1 MVQRKY
7 FKHRIADLELIYSQ
21 ANGNI
26 ALLEEL
32 EEELVERDTRRA
44 KRLLELVRKSLEAT
58 NGAAKAKASGNSA
71 LLGALEEELV
81 ERDSQRANRLLEPV
95 RKSLEATNDSSS
107 ATANVLPT
115 TPSPPRAEVQAAQIA
130 KAPIVLPVGECTP
143 IDWQEFISGVAEE
156 HANSGLPIAAAPL
169 VSSAQS
175 IIDTWTALEALSPQT
190 YKRPDDLV
198 IGTGSVA
205 YFRNGEEPWLT
216 GERSRPKHNLFYLVY
231 LGAIDLEQAT
241 EKLLKKYQDKRVERP
256 SSRGLA
262 ALGVVLL
269 DKKGIPVPE
278 TGLTLSSFGWAYARA
293 LEGNLH
299 VLKYWERAEAVLK
312 VGLEKYI
319 YRKDED
325 GNDLPFTFAQAES
338 AFQWLL
344 GNCQIP
350 KQDAAAPDFAIRLY
364 QSFSRGGPESP
375 LLNSFFLDD
384 LQRARSAL
392 GTPIVGKAL
401 SQYLGLVKPSNQHD
415 LLKHKSHIEFALQPK
430 NTPPSRWPGQ
440 GRFPLVLLQQTA
452 INLAMLELKESGLVS
467 VNGPP
472 GTGKTTLL
480 RDIVAAVVVKRAQAM
495 CAFQNPEDAFEHS
508 GQMKLGN
515 GFVHLYKL
523 HKTLRGHEI
532 VVASTNNKAVENV
545 SRELPQRSQ
554 ISADLTALNYFKTVS
569 DALSGSVGET
579 WGLIAAV
586 LGNSAN
592 RSAYINK
599 AWWDDDTGLRK
610 YFLSITGQIDLQ
622 PDENGETHIPR
633 VVSECD
639 PPRNAEDARQRWDA
653 TRRKFVATLK
663 KSEAAI
669 EDAQHAYECHQA
681 ALQIK
686 ADLDRNLARQAEH
699 RSRMDA
705 LRTKSDGLAAQ
716 RKEREVALSGLK
728 NNEASALRAKP
739 RLFKRLFARQEWKEW
754 KASHAKIK
762 SALGDVHKFLAR
774 LLDEANAVS
783 KLLQKEEHELSIL
796 VERKKD
802 SERKIFEHLVEI
814 KKAAEVCGDKLVTP
828 ALWRLSHDEQQTFA
842 PNFTARAQR
851 LRDDVFVAALEL
863 HKAFIDASAKPMR
876 QNLGAYFHALNGGRI
891 PADKQSL
898 LPHLWSSAFIL
909 TSVVSTAF
917 ASVGRMLK
925 ALPSESIGW
934 LLIDEAGQATPQ
946 AAVGA
951 IYRAKRVVSVGDPL
965 QIEPVVTLP
974 ASLAEGIA
982 RHLGVESEHW
992 VAPAASVQSLS
1003 DNANAY
1009 GTTIPRDLSEIRIGM
1024 PLLVHRRC
1032 ENPMFGISNALAYAG
1047 LMVHATSQKSSPI
1060 TELFGAQVRWIDV
1073 SGSSQEKW
1081 CPEEGEKVADLLL
1094 KGCAAFKGDPGIF
1107 VITPFRVVAE
1117 RMRRRMHQDADALR
1131 QSGIDNPDAWI
1142 AENIGTVHTFQGK
1155 EARGVVLLLGAPDPA
1170 QGGARNWATSNVNL
1184 LNVAVSRAKQNFY
1197 VVGNRSLWGNL
1208 GHMKLISK
1216 YLPS

>member
-1 MVQRKY
+1 MEQRKY
-7 FKHRIADLELIYSQ
+7 FRHRITDLENLYSK
-21 ANGNI
+21 ANGDF

-32 EEELVERDTRRA
+32 GEELVERNTQRA
-44 KRLLELVRKSLEAT
+44 KRLLESVRKTLEASS
-58 NGAAKAKASGNSA
+58 GSDKAKASTRSAPSAPSPPPLARAGVEATTVSKAPSALPVEDSKPIDWEEFLSSVAGENSPNPVSPTAIAPLTNSA
-71 LLGALEEELV
+71 L
-81 ERDSQRANRLLEPV
+81 
-95 RKSLEATNDSSS
+95 
-107 ATANVLPT
+107 
-115 TPSPPRAEVQAAQIA
+115 
-130 KAPIVLPVGECTP
+130 
-143 IDWQEFISGVAEE
+143 
-156 HANSGLPIAAAPL
+156 
-169 VSSAQS
+169 S

-205 YFRNGEEPWLT
+205 YFRNGEEPWLI

-241 EKLLKKYQDKRVERP
+241 EKLLKKYQDKRAERP

-278 TGLTLSSFGWAYARA
+278 SGLTISSFGWAYARA
-293 LEGNLH
+293 LEGDLH
-299 VLKYWERAEAVLK
+299 VLKYWEKAEAKLK
-312 VGLEKYI
+312 AGLEKYI

-325 GNDLPFTFAQAES
+325 GNDLPFTFVQAEG

-350 KQDAAAPDFAIRLY
+350 RQDAAAPDFAIRLY
-364 QSFSRGGPESP
+364 QSFSRGSPESP

-384 LQRARSAL
+384 LQRVRSAL
-392 GTPIVGKAL
+392 GTPLVGKAL
-401 SQYLGLVKPSNQHD
+401 SQYLGLVKPSTQHD
-415 LLKHKSHIEFALQPK
+415 LLKQKSHIEFALQPR

-452 INLAMLELKESGLVS
+452 INLAMLELRDSGLVS

-495 CAFQNPEDAFEHS
+495 CAFENPEDAFEHS

-523 HKTLRGHEI
+523 HNTLRGHEI

-554 ISADLTALNYFKTVS
+554 IAADLTALNYFKTVS
-569 DALSGSVGET
+569 DALSGSIGET

-599 AWWDDDTGLRK
+599 AWWDDETGLRK

-622 PDENGETHIPR
+622 PDENDETHIPR

-639 PPRNAEDARQRWDA
+639 PPSNATDAGQRWDA
-653 TRRKFVATLK
+653 TRRKFVAMLK

-669 EDAQHAYECHQA
+669 ESAQHAYDCYQA
-681 ALQIK
+681 ALKIR
-686 ADLDRNLARQAEH
+686 ADRDRNVARQAEH
-699 RSRMDA
+699 RGQIDA
-705 LRTKSDGLAAQ
+705 LKTKSDGLVAL
-716 RKEREVALSGLK
+716 REEKEVAQSGLK
-728 NNEASALRAKP
+728 RNEASSLRVKP
-739 RLFKRLFARQEWKEW
+739 GLLKRLFARQKWKEW
-754 KASHAKIK
+754 NASHAEIK
-762 SALGDVHKFLAR
+762 SALRDMRNALAR

-796 VERKKD
+796 IERKKD
-802 SERKIFEHLVEI
+802 SERKFAEQLAEI
-814 KKAAEVCGDKLVTP
+814 KKAADVCGDKLVTP
-828 ALWRLSHDEQQTFA
+828 ALWRLSHDEQQRFA
-842 PNFTARAQR
+842 PNFTAGAQR

-863 HKAFIDASAKPMR
+863 HKAFIDAGAKPMR

-909 TSVVSTAF
+909 TPVVSTAF

-946 AAVGA
+946 AAIGA
-951 IYRAKRVVSVGDPL
+951 MYRAKRVVSVGDPL

-974 ASLAEGIA
+974 VSLSEGIA
-982 RHLGVESEHW
+982 RYLGVESEHW

-1047 LMVHATSQKSSPI
+1047 LMVHATSQRASPV
-1060 TELFGAQVRWIDV
+1060 TELFGAKVRWIDV
-1073 SGSSQEKW
+1073 AGSSQEKW
-1081 CPEEGEKVADLLL
+1081 CPEEGEVVADLLL

-1107 VITPFRVVAE
+1107 VITPFRMVAE
-1117 RMRRRMHQDADALR
+1117 RMRRRMHQEADALR
-1131 QSGIDNPDAWI
+1131 QSGIENPAEWI

-1170 QGGARNWATSNVNL
+1170 QSGARNWATSNVNL
-1184 LNVAVSRAKQNFY
+1184 LNVAVSRARQNFY

-1208 GHMKLISK
+1208 GNMKLISK

>member
-1 MVQRKY
+1 MTLSTNGACSDEVKLDSFAAATLRTRGLEECLANMEHRKY
-7 FKHRIADLELIYSQ
+7 FRHRIADLEGLYSK
-21 ANGNI
+21 ANGNN

-32 EEELVERDTRRA
+32 EQELVERDTKRA
-44 KRLLELVRKSLEAT
+44 KRLLDSVRKSLE
-58 NGAAKAKASGNSA
+58 KSSGS
-71 LLGALEEELV
+71 
-81 ERDSQRANRLLEPV
+81 P
-95 RKSLEATNDSSS
+95 EADTKMP
-107 ATANVLPT
+107 LP
-115 TPSPPRAEVQAAQIA
+115 PPPPPPRAEVQAAAIS
-130 KAPIVLPVGECTP
+130 KAPVSLPVEDSET
-143 IDWQEFISGVAEE
+143 IDWRVVLSGVAENY
-156 HANSGLPIAAAPL
+156 ADTRSSIAAAPL
-169 VSSAQS
+169 TNSPQS

-198 IGTGSVA
+198 IGTGSVV
-205 YFRNGEEPWLT
+205 YLRNGEEPWLS
-216 GERSRPKHNLFYLVY
+216 GERSRPNYNLFYLVY

-241 EKLLKKYQDKRVERP
+241 EKLLQKYQDKRVERL

-293 LEGNLH
+293 LEGDLH

-312 VGLEKYI
+312 AGLEQYV

-325 GNDLPFTFAQAES
+325 GNDLPFSLAHAES

-344 GNCQIP
+344 GNCHIP
-350 KQDAAAPDFAIRLY
+350 KQDAAPPTFAIRLY
-364 QSFSRGGPESP
+364 QHFRRGDPESP

-384 LQRARSAL
+384 LQRSRSAL
-392 GTPIVGKAL
+392 GTQGVGKAL
-401 SQYLGLVKPSNQHD
+401 SQYLGLVKPLNQHD
-415 LLKHKSHIEFALQPK
+415 LLKDKSHIEAALEPK
-430 NTPPSRWPGQ
+430 NTPPGRWPGH

-452 INLAMLELKESGLVS
+452 INLAMLELKENGLAS

-480 RDIVAAVVVKRAQAM
+480 REIVAAVVVKRAQGM
-495 CAFQNPEDAFEHS
+495 CAFHNPEDAFEHA

-523 HKTLRGHEI
+523 HTTLRGHEI
-532 VVASTNNKAVENV
+532 VVASANNKAVENV
-545 SRELPQRSQ
+545 SRELPQCSQ
-554 ISADLTALNYFKTVS
+554 IAADLTALNYFKTVS

-592 RSAYINK
+592 RSSYVNK
-599 AWWDDDTGLRK
+599 AWWDDETGLRK
-610 YFLSITGQIDLQ
+610 YFLSITGQIDFQ
-622 PDENGETHIPR
+622 PDVNGETHIPR
-633 VVSECD
+633 VVNECD
-639 PPRNAEDARQRWDA
+639 PPRNVEDAKRRWNA
-653 TRRKFVATLK
+653 ARRTFLATLK

-669 EDAQHAYECHQA
+669 EDAQRAFECHQA
-681 ALQIK
+681 VLQIK
-686 ADLDRNLARQAEH
+686 ADLDQNLARQADLKSQSEALET
-699 RSRMDA
+699 RSDE
-705 LRTKSDGLAAQ
+705 LAAQ
-716 RKEREVALSGLK
+716 HKEKKVAQSELK
-728 NNEASALRAKP
+728 INEASSLHIKP
-739 RLFKRLFARQEWKEW
+739 GLFKRLFARQEWKEW

-762 SALGDVHKFLAR
+762 SALEDTHSDLAR
-774 LLDEANAVS
+774 LIDEVNAVS
-783 KLLQKEEHELSIL
+783 KLLQKVEHELLIL
-796 VERKKD
+796 VEGKRA
-802 SERKIFEHLVEI
+802 SEKRISEHLIVIER
-814 KKAAEVCGDKLVTP
+814 AADVCGDKLVTS
-828 ALWRLSHDEQQTFA
+828 ALWKCSHDERQKFA
-842 PNFTARAQR
+842 PNFTDKAQR

-891 PADKQSL
+891 AADKQSL
-898 LPHLWSSAFIL
+898 LPHLWSTAFML
-909 TSVVSTAF
+909 TPVVSTAF

-925 ALPSESIGW
+925 SLPSESIGW

-992 VAPAASVQSLS
+992 VAPVASVQSLS

-1009 GTTIPRDLSEIRIGM
+1009 GTSIPRDLSEMRIGI

-1047 LMVHATSQKSSPI
+1047 LMVHATSQTSSPI
-1060 TELFGAQVRWIDV
+1060 TELFGAKVRWFDV
-1073 SGSSQEKW
+1073 AGSSQEKW
-1081 CPEEGEKVADLLL
+1081 CPEEGETVADLLL
-1094 KGCAAFKGDPGIF
+1094 KGCAKFKGDPGIF

-1117 RMRRRMHQDADALR
+1117 RMRRRMRQDADALR
-1131 QSGIDNPDAWI
+1131 QSGIDNTDAWI

-1155 EARGVVLLLGAPDPA
+1155 EARGVIFLLGAPDAA

-1197 VVGNRSLWGNL
+1197 VVGNRALWGNL

-1216 YLPS
+1216 HLPS